1 MNLATLRTVPSKLL
15 VALVASSTLLLS
27 ACGGGGA
34 STPNNASGALQLLPG
49 SGSLY
54 AGVPYTFTIAGGRAP
69 FTVTS
74 SEQTLLPLG
83 FTVTGTQFQATP
95 FNPGVIDSGLQAGEV
110 PRRSVNIEVRDSVG
124 TSVLNTFSVLQN
136 FFTGYGEFYQN
147 TCTQP
152 ATGAVQ
158 ACSGQDTVLT
168 LTPVSQGALYGNR
181 ELQFDKVRGDFQ
193 FVVEDPNATPQLVNQ
208 LRYRTDQNGI
218 ARARMR
224 MTVAAPTQIASYKVT
239 DIQTGTTTDYT
250 FVIVQ
255 QAPSAVITLLPTTLT
270 FTGALSTQC
279 GSGSGSVFV
288 FGGTPPYTA
297 TTTLPGILVSPTTL
311 TTQGGSFNVN
321 VPAGL
326 STCPSGSVIIT
337 DALGARATVAVASN
351 PGTGTP
357 PPLTVSPA
365 TMTLTC
371 AANVGSA
378 AVVGGASGFGL
389 NAISS
394 HPRVTAFISGNTLT
408 VTRLLADG
416 ATGPFATTATI
427 AITDG
432 ASIANLAATVPA
444 SCP

>member
-1 MNLATLRTVPSKLL
+1 MNLATLRSVPSKLL
-15 VALVASSTLLLS
+15 LALVASSTLLLS

-34 STPNNASGALQLLPG
+34 STATNAAGALQLLPG

-74 SEQTLLPLG
+74 SEQTILPLG
-83 FTVTGTQFQATP
+83 ITVTGTQFQTVP
-95 FNPGVIDSGLQAGEV
+95 FNPGVIDAGLQAGEV
-110 PRRSVNIEVRDSVG
+110 PRRSVNIEVRDAVG
-124 TSVLNTFSVLQN
+124 TSISNTFQVLQN
-136 FFTGYGEFYQN
+136 FFTGYGEFYQS
-147 TCTQP
+147 TCTGSGNTLP
-152 ATGAVQ
+152 N
-158 ACSGQDTVLT
+158 ACSGQDTVIT
-168 LTPVSQGALYGNR
+168 LTPVSQGALYGGR
-181 ELQFDKVRGDFQ
+181 EFQFDKVRGDYQ

-208 LRYRTDQNGI
+208 LRYRTDQNGV
-218 ARARMR
+218 ARARVR
-224 MTVAAPTQIASYKVT
+224 VTVAAPTQIASYKVT
-239 DIQTGTTTDYT
+239 DIQTGTTTDFT

-255 QAPSAVITLLPTTLT
+255 QAPAGTITVLPTTLT

-297 TTTLPGILVSPTTL
+297 TSTLPGIVVNPSTL
-311 TTQGGSFNVN
+311 ATQGGNFTLN

-326 STCPSGSVIIT
+326 STCPSGTVIIS
-337 DALGARATVAVASN
+337 DSLGARATVTVQSN

-357 PPLTVSPA
+357 PPLAVSPA
-365 TMTLTC
+365 AMTLTC

-378 AVVGGASGFGL
+378 AVIGGGGGFGI

-394 HPRVTAFISGNTLT
+394 HPRVTAFVSGNTLT
-408 VTRLLADG
+408 VTRLLGDG
-416 ATGPFATTATI
+416 ATGPFAGTATI
-427 AITDG
+427 ALTDG
-432 ASIANLAATVPA
+432 ASIVNVAVVVPP